1 MELRAL
7 SVSEISFYVTKIFE
21 AEEMLHDVKIFGEI
35 STFQIKN
42 GIAYYTLKDANSII
56 NCITFGAEK
65 YSNIKIG
72 DQVILTGSISYYAKG
87 GKLNFSAYS
96 IVPYG
101 QGEIYKQ
108 FLLLKEELER
118 AGYFAAEHKKALPD
132 NIKKIGVVSSSTGAV
147 IQDIINVSTRRNP
160 GINIELYPAKVQGAG
175 ADITI
180 IRGIEYFENSDVDVV
195 IVARGGGSY
204 EDLQP
209 FNSKL
214 LAECVYNANKVIVSA
229 VGHETDFTII
239 DFVAD
244 LRAPTPSAAAEL
256 VTKDIFSELKKI
268 EKDRLRLYKA
278 FDNLIKEKTSLV
290 QNCAENILDY
300 TLDNIKDKKNKL
312 QLVAHKLAM
321 LDKNI
326 YEEKEN
332 NIKAKENL
340 LTNLNPIKLLLKGY
354 SQLSKDGVLVD
365 SVKNLAV
372 GDNVDLVLADG
383 KAKSTITEI
392 EV

>member
-1 MELRAL
+1 MEFRAL
-7 SVSEISFYVTKIFE
+7 SVSEISMYVSKVFE
-21 AEEMLHDVKIFGEI
+21 AEEMLHDIKIFGEI
-35 STFQIKN
+35 STFQIKS

-56 NCITFGAEK
+56 NCITFGAER

-72 DQVILTGSISYYAKG
+72 DQVILTGSVSYYAKG

-108 FLLLKEELER
+108 FLLLKEELEK
-118 AGYFAAEHKKALPD
+118 AGYFAKEHKKPLPE
-132 NIKKIGVVSSSTGAV
+132 NIKKIGVVTSSTGAV

-160 GINIELYPAKVQGAG
+160 GINIELFPSRVQGAG
-175 ADITI
+175 ADVTI
-180 IRGIEYFENSDVDVV
+180 IKGIEYFETTDVDVV

-209 FNSKL
+209 FNSRL
-214 LAECVYNANKVIVSA
+214 LAECVYNASKVVVSA

-268 EKDRLRLYKA
+268 EKDKVRLCKA
-278 FDNLIKEKTSLV
+278 FENLLKEKSVMV
-290 QNCAENILDY
+290 QDFSENMLDFAIN
-300 TLDNIKDKKNKL
+300 NIESKKVKL
-312 QLVAHKLAM
+312 NITAHKLAM
-321 LDKNI
+321 LDKSV

-332 NIKAKENL
+332 NIRAKESL
-340 LTNLNPIKLLLKGY
+340 LVNLNPVKLLLKGY
-354 SQLSKDGVLVD
+354 SQLLKNGEVITSAKKLTVGD
-365 SVKNLAV
+365 SV
-372 GDNVDLVLADG
+372 DIVLSDG

>member
-7 SVSEISFYVTKIFE
+7 SVSEVSFYVAKIFE
-21 AEEMLHDVKIFGEI
+21 AEEMLHDIKIFGEI

-42 GIAYYTLKDANSII
+42 GIAYYTLKDSGSII

-65 YSNIKIG
+65 YSDIKIG
-72 DQVILTGSISYYAKG
+72 DQVLLTGSISYYAKG

-108 FLLLKEELER
+108 FLLLKDELEK
-118 AGYFAAEHKKALPD
+118 AGYFAKEHKKPLPE
-132 NIKKIGVVSSSTGAV
+132 NIKKIGVVTSSTGAV

-160 GINIELYPAKVQGAG
+160 GINIVLYPAKVQGAG

-180 IRGIEYFENSDVDVV
+180 IKGIEYFENTDVDVV
-195 IVARGGGSY
+195 VVARGGGSY

-214 LAECVYNANKVIVSA
+214 LAEVVYKANKVIVSA

-268 EKDRLRLYKA
+268 EKDKIRLYKA
-278 FDNLIKEKTSLV
+278 FDDLVSEKMCMV
-290 QNCAENILDY
+290 QDCYESM
-300 TLDNIKDKKNKL
+300 LDNLLNNVEGKSAKL
-312 QLVAHKLAM
+312 KLALNKLAM
-321 LDKNI
+321 LDKKI

-332 NIKAKENL
+332 NIKNNESL
-340 LTNLNPIKLLLKGY
+340 LINLNPIKILMKGY
-354 SQLSKDGVLVD
+354 AQLSKESKVVA
-365 SVKNLAV
+365 SAKNLSI
-372 GDNVDLVLADG
+372 GDEVDIALADG
-383 KAKSTITEI
+383 KAKSTITDI

>member
-56 NCITFGAEK
+56 NCITFGADK

-180 IRGIEYFENSDVDVV
+180 IHGIEYFENSDVDVV

-278 FDNLIKEKTSLV
+278 FDNLVKEKTSLV

-300 TLDNIKDKKNKL
+300 TRDNIKDKKNKL

-340 LTNLNPIKLLLKGY
+340 LVNLNPIKLLLKGY

-365 SVKNLAV
+365 SIKNLAV

-383 KAKSTITEI
+383 RAKSTITEI